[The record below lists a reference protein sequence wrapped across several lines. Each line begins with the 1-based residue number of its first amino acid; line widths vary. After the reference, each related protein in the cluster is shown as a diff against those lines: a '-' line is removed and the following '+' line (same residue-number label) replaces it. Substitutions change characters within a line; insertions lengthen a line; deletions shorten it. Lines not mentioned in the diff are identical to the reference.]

1 MTMQSAVKRD
11 KEGRSNYGMA
21 AVNPARV
28 SKTFNDTALRF
39 VVDAIAGRGD
49 VLEIVNF
56 NVENWQYVAA
66 GALQN
71 LDVLTNVLNYIKTAN
86 IDIQKLMETMSIED
100 VKKHLDEIIDGALEK
115 TKAKQ
120 AKGRI
125 VLERGFATWCLAFP
139 YFLGQEIRSF

>member
-11 KEGRSNYGMA
+11 EEGRSNYGMA

-66 GALQN
+66 
-71 LDVLTNVLNYIKTAN
+71 D
-86 IDIQKLMETMSIED
+86 
-100 VKKHLDEIIDGALEK
+100 
-115 TKAKQ
+115 
-120 AKGRI
+120 
-125 VLERGFATWCLAFP
+125 C
-139 YFLGQEIRSF
+139 